1 MQIPWLERNH
11 FLFHRRIVFSALS
24 PVRREEGLSQACFA
38 RALFFLEG
46 SASDLI
52 TSTCPTSAYHH
63 LRGWDF
69 SIWMTPEGPVHAQY
83 RNRGSHICPFPSMA
97 PHIHGAGAKWGPTAI
112 WVIFY
117 MSLIFICLIYVEN
130 IFSHLS
136 FTVTSLVSFF
146 LYGKCALLGF
156 SNKNLNF
163 FIYLARLKLHRAVV
177 QPRNRSEHFTHWKWR
192 MN

>member
-11 FLFHRRIVFSALS
+11 FLVHRRIVFSALP

-52 TSTCPTSAYHH
+52 TSTYPTSAYHH
-63 LRGWDF
+63 LRGWDI
-69 SIWMTPEGPVHAQY
+69 SIWITPEGPAHVQY
-83 RNRGSHICPFPSMA
+83 RNRGAYTCPFPRRASCMR
-97 PHIHGAGAKWGPTAI
+97 GAGAKWGATRI

-117 MSLIFICLIYVEN
+117 KSLIFICLIYVEN
-130 IFSHLS
+130 ICSHLS
-136 FTVTSLVSFF
+136 LTVTSLVSFF
-146 LYGKCALLGF
+146 LYGNCALLCF

-163 FIYLARLKLHRAVV
+163 LFI
-177 QPRNRSEHFTHWKWR
+177 
-192 MN
+192 